1 MRLQKFVTTRARPSR
16 DNANSL
22 ATARDELGGR
32 ANNANSLATARDERE
47 RDVMNEGRV
56 VMRLQKFV
64 TTRDTTVT
72 GYGN

>member
-1 MRLQKFVTTRARPSR
+1 MDSHLGDARGVRVPDSARARENTR
-16 DNANSL
+16 ER
-22 ATARDELGGR
+22 TRRRRVMRER
-32 ANNANSLATARDERE
+32 ERE

>member
-1 MRLQKFVTTRARPSR
+1 MDSFCVDARGVRVPDSARARATR
-16 DNANSL
+16 ERTRYTNATE
-22 ATARDELGGR
+22 ACDFER
-32 ANNANSLATARDERE
+32 ERE

-72 GYGN
+72 GYGI